1 MEICDMRKCTGCEAC
16 LNVCKFN
23 AIQMVKSQKGFLY
36 PKIFLDACAICNG
49 CVQVC
54 PANNPIDQETRTV
67 KKVFAAWNRDKHIRF
82 NSSSGGVFS
91 VFAECVINDNGVV
104 FGARWDTDFSVV
116 MDCVETIEEVS
127 KLRGSKYQQAKIG
140 DSYKKAKSL
149 LKDGRLVFFSGT
161 PCIIHGLKRYLGRH
175 YPKLITLDLVCH
187 GVPSP
192 MIFQHYKTYL
202 EKEYNSKIKEI
213 NLRYKKPGWSHSSTR
228 IIFENEEKYQ
238 KCNFEDFFFV
248 GFCEDI
254 FLRDCCSD
262 CAYTHTNRVGDITL
276 SDFWGYLPK
285 KLNMTNF
292 ELGCSAV
299 LINTKTGM
307 DIFQRIKNH
316 LVFQERT
323 IAEVMR
329 GNRCL
334 SESFQSG
341 DACGDFWNDYACG
354 IPFEMLAHK
363 YFKGAKV
370 KKQTALQKMKRRYRG
385 FMPEL
390 LVSFIKNISS

>member
-1 MEICDMRKCTGCEAC
+1 MEICNTSKCTGCEAC

-23 AIQMVKSQKGFLY
+23 AIHMVKSQKGFLY
-36 PKIFLDACAICNG
+36 PKISFDVCTMCNR
-49 CVQVC
+49 CVKVC
-54 PANNPIDQETRTV
+54 PANNPIDQETQRSR
-67 KKVFAAWNRDKHIRF
+67 KVFAAWNRNKRIRF

-91 VFAECVINDNGVV
+91 AFAECVLKDNGVV
-104 FGARWDTDFSVV
+104 FGARWVTDFSVV
-116 MDCVETIEEVS
+116 MDCVESIEEVS

-140 DSYKKAKSL
+140 NSYKKARFL
-149 LKDGRLVFFSGT
+149 LRGGRLVFFSGT
-161 PCIIHGLKRYLGRH
+161 PCIIHGLKKYLGRQ
-175 YPKLITLDLVCH
+175 YRNLITLDLVCH

-192 MIFQHYKTYL
+192 MIFQKYKNYM

-213 NLRYKKPGWSHSSTR
+213 NLRYKEPGWSHSSTR

-238 KCNFEDFFFV
+238 KSNYEDFFFV
-248 GFCEDI
+248 GFNEDI

-276 SDFWGYLPK
+276 ADFWGYLPK

-299 LINTKTGM
+299 LINSRAGEE
-307 DIFQRIKNH
+307 IFKKVKKC

-334 SESFQSG
+334 SKSFQRG
-341 DACGDFWNDYACG
+341 DAFGDFWNDYACG
-354 IPFEMLAHK
+354 ISFKMLAHK
-363 YFKGAKV
+363 YFNGEKV
-370 KKQTALQKMKRRYRG
+370 RKQTTLQKIKRKYRG
-385 FMPEL
+385 FVPEL
-390 LVSFIKNISS
+390 LVSLIKNISS